1 MTIQIWVRSGCPTD
15 VAEWASSGLI
25 DYRADHTFTSVLVF
39 GNLSTHLAK
48 QIVICKIVNFKIFWS
63 RPFLSFYMNS
73 NISPMID
80 ALLARAV
87 CFVWDLG
94 WIFAVWWWMGGWR
107 GDHAVSNTWIHAQ
120 DSAPSLLKRN
130 VWDCCSIW
138 LPLLSVCCCCIGNS
152 PDLSHARLVVGAG
165 SDI

>member
-107 GDHAVSNTWIHAQ
+107 GDHADWQYLNTCSGLRSKSVKAKC
-120 DSAPSLLKRN
+120 SGLLQYM
-130 VWDCCSIW
+130 VAFVIC
-138 LPLLSVCCCCIGNS
+138 LL
-152 PDLSHARLVVGAG
+152 LLHW
-165 SDI
+165 